1 MFELNFSKQ
10 PFISLVIVLLLG
22 LNQSLYSQNFA
33 EHEYDSDSLSSSMLH
48 NYSDLNVADI
58 LLDIS
63 HTNFKTEVNLFNLMN
78 GKNLY
83 DIETANDSII
93 RLINSKFL
101 KYKHDI
107 ETRNDRSN
115 RFLAN
120 DAVYWGHYLE
130 TIDLKINEITN
141 EISYYNSIHKKFI
154 NKNKDFEV
162 IDEYIDGHI
171 DAGKLGIKVDET
183 KTRIDQVI
191 TVLNNKKIQ
200 SVEILE
206 NLIAVKLEL
215 VTLIQRVKNVLRN
228 RRTSLTSI
236 RIEPLYSID
245 YFDNENWDLS
255 EMPDV
260 VDSEIKGLMTYVDR
274 NKKLFTYNLIFTLL
288 LISALIYLKHTHTTN
303 ITYEVTKIKLLFF
316 KLLSKPISTGFIVG
330 GFLFMGFYTSPPLIY
345 YDFIRTIF
353 IIPYFVLLSVVI
365 DKKHHVYIYTLI
377 GAIAVR
383 FIYILLPE
391 GTIYTRVLLILLAVF
406 EIWGAI
412 IIGFYFKAN
421 VFFKS
426 KYFNYF
432 LLSIV
437 VITISVAFFG
447 FISNI
452 MGKVMLAELF
462 LDSIIRIFVS
472 VLTTTFLLI
481 VINGLLILFIESEK
495 ADKIRSIRKNRR
507 KLILGSN
514 FITKILIG
522 VLLVYYILN
531 DIGFADVVY
540 NTLLMWFTYPITI
553 ASVTFSASNIFTF
566 ILIIWVSIILS
577 RLINAILAEDVL
589 VKIDVEPG
597 LANTIRVIIKY
608 SIITFGF
615 FAAANYTGVP
625 FSQLALM
632 FSAFGIGIGFG
643 LQNIFNNIVSGFILL
658 FERPI
663 KIEDIVEVGP
673 LIGEVKSI
681 GIRASKIRTFDGAEI
696 IVPNGNLISNE
707 VINWT
712 LSERTR
718 RFEFIVG
725 ISYDSDPDTAKEV
738 LMSVLEKNKS
748 ITTHPKPEVMF
759 TNLGDS
765 SLDFRML
772 YWTSGDWVL
781 VRSEVIFGVYYALKE
796 AGIEIPFPQ
805 QDLHLRSIDDNVEI
819 KQKPIINRKL

>member
-1 MFELNFSKQ
+1 MFELNFPKQ
-10 PFISLVIVLLLG
+10 LIISLGIILTLV
-22 LNQSLYSQNFA
+22 LNQSLYSQDLMK
-33 EHEYDSDSLSSSMLH
+33 HEYSSDSLSSSMLH
-48 NYSDLNVADI
+48 KNSDINVADI

-63 HTNFKTEVNLFNLMN
+63 HTNFKTEINLLNLMN

-83 DIETANDSII
+83 NIDKENDSII
-93 RLINSKFL
+93 SLIRSDFT
-101 KYKHDI
+101 KYKSGIDNSNH
-107 ETRNDRSN
+107 RSN
-115 RFLAN
+115 RLLAN
-120 DAVYWGHYLE
+120 DAIFWGHYLE
-130 TIDLKINEITN
+130 TIDLKISEITT
-141 EISYYNSIHKKFI
+141 EIGYYNSIHKKFI
-154 NKNKDFEV
+154 SKNKDFEV
-162 IDEYIDGHI
+162 IDEYIGNHI
-171 DAGKLGIKVDET
+171 DAKKLGVKVNET
-183 KTRIDQVI
+183 KKRIDQVI

-200 SVEILE
+200 SVEILDQ
-206 NLIAVKLEL
+206 LVSIKLEL
-215 VTLIQRVKNVLRN
+215 VTLIQREKNILEG

-236 RIEPLYSID
+236 KIEPLYSID
-245 YFDNENWDLS
+245 YSDSENWDLS
-255 EMPDV
+255 GMSDITNY
-260 VDSEIKGLMTYVDR
+260 EIEGLTTYVAK
-274 NKKLFTYNLIFTLL
+274 NKKLFTYNIIFTLL
-288 LISALIYLKHTHTTN
+288 LIVFFIYLKYTHTTN
-303 ITYEVTKIKLLFF
+303 ITYEVTKIKLLFL
-316 KLLSKPISTGFIVG
+316 KLLSKPISTGFLVG
-330 GFLFMGFYTSPPLIY
+330 GFLFMGFYTTPPLFY
-345 YDFIRTIF
+345 FDFVRTIF
-353 IIPYFVLLSVVI
+353 IIPYFVLLSLII
-365 DKKHHVYIYTLI
+365 DKKYHTYIYTLT
-377 GAIAVR
+377 GAIIIR
-383 FIYILLPE
+383 FIYVFLPD
-391 GTIYTRVLLILLAVF
+391 GTVYSRILLILLAIL
-406 EIWGAI
+406 EIWGALLV
-412 IIGFYFKAN
+412 GLYFKKN
-421 VFFKS
+421 NFFKS
-426 KYFNYF
+426 GIFNYV

-437 VITISVAFFG
+437 AITISAVVVG
-447 FISNI
+447 IISNI
-452 MGKVMLAELF
+452 MGKVMLAELL
-462 LDSIIRIFVS
+462 LDSVIRTFVS
-472 VLTTTFLLI
+472 ILTTTLLLI

-522 VLLVYYILN
+522 ILLIYYILR

-540 NTLLMWFTYPITI
+540 ETSLVWFTYPITL

-566 ILIIWVSIILS
+566 IFIIWISIILS
-577 RLINAILAEDVL
+577 RLINSILAEDIL
-589 VKIDVEPG
+589 VKMDIESG

-718 RFEFIVG
+718 RFEILVG
-725 ISYDSDPDTAKEV
+725 VSYDSDPNTAQAV
-738 LMSVLEKNKS
+738 LKSVLEKNKS
-748 ITTHPKPEVMF
+748 ITTHPQPEVMF

-772 YWTSGDWVL
+772 YWTNDDWVL
-781 VRSEVIFGVYYALKE
+781 VRSQVIFGVYYALKE

-805 QDLHLRSIDDNVEI
+805 QDLHLRSIDETVEL
-819 KQKPIINRKL
+819 KHKSSSKKKL